1 MGVGLLNIGTRSL
14 GAAQA
19 ALNTIGHNI
28 ANANTQG
35 YSRQDTVLSTANGQF
50 TGAGF
55 FGRGVEVTTVK
66 RQYDEFLTAAVQANE
81 ARASAD
87 AARSG
92 RLDEIDRLFASPEL
106 GIGAAIDDAFSAL
119 GDVANRPSDSAARQ
133 TFLSRADQLTQRVST
148 VADRLSEIGRR
159 TESEIQTTVQQFN
172 TKLGEVALLNQQVA
186 EARGTGQPPNDL
198 LDKRDLAI
206 SELNRLMRVTTVAAD
221 DGSINVFTNGGEALL
236 LGGTVARLRADPS
249 ADDAS
254 RSQLKL
260 SVGSGSLDLSTNAL
274 GGGKLSGLLRFR
286 DEDLASATTQ
296 VGRLAVVMGQR
307 FNEMQDVGVDATGAS
322 GDPMFSVASP
332 KVLSGAGNTGTQAL
346 TARIADV
353 SLLKASDYKV
363 TFDGSN
369 YTVTRIADGLV
380 TTPLTLPITADGLEF
395 TAIGGGAM
403 AAGDSFLVKPYAD
416 AGSSFNMLLASPSQL
431 ATGFSATV
439 QSGANNQGQA
449 KVLDFSVQ
457 TQSPANATPV
467 TITFTTPTQYTLG
480 GGASGSGTYVAGSPI
495 AANGWSL
502 TLNGPAVAGDTFAVG
517 PTSSP
522 QVDNRNVLDMLGLA
536 SERSVDGGT
545 LNEAY
550 AGLIGDTG
558 VRVQSARQASALSG
572 QVLSDAI
579 SRQQGVSGVNLDE
592 EASNLLRYQQAY
604 QASAKL
610 IQTAQ
615 TLFDTLIASVGR

>member
-35 YSRQDTVLSTANGQF
+35 YSRQETVLSTANGQF

-55 FGRGVEVTTVK
+55 FGRGVDVTTVK

-81 ARASAD
+81 ARSSAD

-92 RLDEIDRLFASPEL
+92 RLDELDRLFASPEL

-119 GDVANRPSDSAARQ
+119 GDVANRPNDSAARQ

-148 VADRLSEIGRR
+148 VSDRLTEIGRR

-172 TKLGEVALLNQQVA
+172 TKLGEVALLNRQVA

-236 LGGTVARLRADPS
+236 LGGTVARLRAEPS

-254 RSQLKL
+254 RTQLKL
-260 SVGSGSLDLSTNAL
+260 SVGSGSLDLATHAL

-296 VGRLAVVMGQR
+296 VGRIALVMGER
-307 FNEMQDVGVDATGAS
+307 FNRLQDVGVDATGAA
-322 GDPMFSVASP
+322 GQPVFSVATP
-332 KVLSGAGNTGTQAL
+332 KVLAGAGNAGNQAL
-346 TARIADV
+346 EARISDV
-353 SLLKASDYKV
+353 SLLKASDYKI
-363 TFDGSN
+363 TFDGTN

-395 TAIGGGAM
+395 TAAAGGAM
-403 AAGDSFLVKPYAD
+403 AAGDSFLIQPYAD
-416 AGSSFNMLLASPSQL
+416 AASSFRMLLASPSQL

-439 QSGANNQGQA
+439 QSGADNQGQA

-457 TQSPANATPV
+457 TKSPANATPV
-467 TITFTTPTQYTLG
+467 TVTFTSPTQYTLS
-480 GGASGSGTYVAGSPI
+480 GGASGNGTYVAGSPI

-536 SERSVDGGT
+536 SERSVDGAT
-545 LNEAY
+545 FNEAY

-572 QVLSDAI
+572 QVLSDAV
-579 SRQQGVSGVNLDE
+579 SRQQGVAGVNLDE

-615 TLFDTLIASVGR
+615 TLFDALIASVGR